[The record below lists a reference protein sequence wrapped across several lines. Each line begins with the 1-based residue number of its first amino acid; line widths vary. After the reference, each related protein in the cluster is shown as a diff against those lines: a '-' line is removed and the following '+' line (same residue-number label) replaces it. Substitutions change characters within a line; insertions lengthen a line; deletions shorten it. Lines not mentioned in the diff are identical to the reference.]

1 MQQLITNI
9 NRIRKGWFTMNNV
22 HYNVDGL
29 FNTPMKTQLKNAL
42 EDLNG
47 VQKVNVDLQR
57 ATVEVDFNPPAEEKE
72 IRRAIENIGCK
83 VE

>member
-1 MQQLITNI
+1 
-9 NRIRKGWFTMNNV
+9 MNNV

-42 EDLNG
+42 EKVDG

-57 ATVEVDFNPPAEEKE
+57 GTVEVNFNDPADDRT
-72 IRRAIENIGCK
+72 IRRTIENIGCK

>member
-1 MQQLITNI
+1 
-9 NRIRKGWFTMNNV
+9 MNNV

-29 FNTPMKTQLKNAL
+29 YNTPMKTQLKNAL
-42 EDLNG
+42 ENLDG

-57 ATVEVDFNPPAEEKE
+57 GTVEVDFNEAVAESE
-72 IRRAIENIGCK
+72 IRSTIEHIGCK